1 MIAQPKV
8 ISSSLCGILGRWIM
22 GGIEE
27 ILLIAGGRREKER
40 REREGGRERKRER
53 ERLLQYAI
61 VLTFIRSHLCNA
73 TVFKNL

>member
-53 ERLLQYAI
+53 EI
-61 VLTFIRSHLCNA
+61 VTVCNCFDIYKIPF
-73 TVFKNL
+73 V